1 MPLQALHQSPL
12 AHVQGTQKIHL
23 IVNGIQ
29 SSVPVPFRNKLASRK
44 TKVQSYYLDMNLL
57 MKYWKVNPEE
67 SRM

>member
-1 MPLQALHQSPL
+1 MPLQVLHQSPL
-12 AHVQGTQKIHL
+12 AHVQGTRKIHL

-29 SSVPVPFRNKLASRK
+29 SSVPFRNKLASRK